1 MHVERAQADP
11 ELRAVWGVGRVV
23 ARVLA
28 SGWGPRLINALSRRA
43 LVGSNISGLDCA
55 EEQVPRGDGSAIRVR
70 IYRPQGAHGDLPV
83 MLYLHGGGYI
93 IGTPE
98 EFATTIKKFIDAS
111 PCVVVAPDYRK
122 SFAAPF
128 PAAFDDCYATLR
140 WAVDNA
146 ARFGG
151 RSDRLIVGGHS
162 AGGGL
167 TAAVVQ
173 KATDTG
179 DVSIAFQM
187 PIYPMIDDRQTSA
200 SARDNDAP
208 VWDAAANRRGWGAY
222 LRGVVDVTAYAAAA
236 RAVDVSKLPPTI
248 TFVGDLDPFRDETQ
262 AYVDRLRAA
271 GVPVTFTVVPGAFH
285 GFEVLAPKTAIAAR
299 ADAFLFDAFR
309 AHVAA
314 HFGPRAPH
322 AG

>member
-1 MHVERAQADP
+1 MHVEKTQADP
-11 ELRAVWGVGRVV
+11 ELRNVWGVGRLA

-28 SGWGPRLINALSRRA
+28 SGWGARALGALSRRA
-43 LVGSNISGLDCA
+43 LVGANIDGVDCA
-55 EEQVPRGDGSAIRVR
+55 AEQVPRGDGSAIRVR
-70 IYRPQGAHGDLPV
+70 IYRPPGAHRDLPV
-83 MLYLHGGGYI
+83 LLYVHGGGYI
-93 IGTPE
+93 LGTPE
-98 EFATTIKKFIDAS
+98 EYGPTIRRFIETS
-111 PCVVVAPDYRK
+111 PCIVVAPDYRK
-122 SFAAPF
+122 AFEAPY
-128 PAAFDDCYATLR
+128 PAAFDDCYTTLR
-140 WAVDNA
+140 WVVDNA
-146 ARFGG
+146 ARLGG
-151 RSDRLIVGGHS
+151 RGDRVIVGGHS

-200 SARDNDAP
+200 SARDNNAP
-208 VWDAAANRRGWGAY
+208 VWDAAANRVGWAAY
-222 LRGVVDVTAYAAAA
+222 LRGVVDVPAYAAAA
-236 RAVDVSKLPPTI
+236 RAVDVAKLPPTI

-285 GFEVLAPKTAIAAR
+285 GFEILAPKTAIAAR
-299 ADAFLFDAFR
+299 ANAFLFDAFR

-314 HFGPRAPH
+314 HFGPGR
-322 AG
+322 